1 MASAFY
7 ERAFLTIE
15 AIASQ
20 NITYLFSQILSPPA
34 TWLINKPLQSFTNG
48 TKR

>member
-15 AIASQ
+15 AMASQ
-20 NITYLFSQILSPPA
+20 NIAYLFSQIISPPA
-34 TWLINKPLQSFTNG
+34 KWLLNKPLKTFING